1 MGGEGEEEEGKEK
14 ELKIVFHFANFTM
27 TVEYTLAPVISSAP
41 FFSHHAQKNN
51 NNLKK
56 LVFFKT
62 MVGILYHLG
71 SFSFPFPH
79 LT

>member
-41 FFSHHAQKNN
+41 FFSHHAQK
-51 NNLKK
+51 KQQ
-56 LVFFKT
+56 
-62 MVGILYHLG
+62 
-71 SFSFPFPH
+71 
-79 LT
+79 